1 MFTIVLLLYLQAHLE
16 VTLESSSLRGVYR
29 SRAECEAAAVR
40 LRGPLPVPRP
50 HDAAWYDA
58 VCLPINRDT
67 KVNELAP
74 RDIGRLLEVQ
84 PPTGCGATGAWRRMA
99 ESCSARRG
107 GEN

>member
-1 MFTIVLLLYLQAHLE
+1 MFTMILLLYLQQHRD

-29 SRAECEAAAVR
+29 TRAECEAAAVR
-40 LRGPLPVPRP
+40 LRGPLPIPRS

-58 VCLPINRDT
+58 ACLPINRET

-99 ESCSARRG
+99 ESCAARQR

>member
-1 MFTIVLLLYLQAHLE
+1 MFTIVLLLYLQSNLE

-29 SRAECEAAAVR
+29 TRAECEAAAVR
-40 LRGPLPVPRP
+40 LRGPLPIPRS

-58 VCLPINRDT
+58 ACLPINRET

-74 RDIGRLLEVQ
+74 RDIGRLLEEH

-99 ESCSARRG
+99 ESCPVRPRG
-107 GEN
+107 AN